1 MWQSNSE
8 FHHGLCTRSKQS
20 QEHQL
25 CSKVLNAGNRQM
37 LMGLFKGNTWKK
49 KAILEIISRGT
60 PREPTGEKKGSE
72 SKKIQE
78 IVLPAYRW
86 KSRDFCMFFT
96 CTALRSPSLL
106 KGSLFPMASRKA
118 CSWNSA
124 PGSGLPSAQSPRSVS
139 GHLCPGNPC
148 GCCRW
153 ASAGT
158 DRAASTSS
166 CRRHRTPQSP
176 ACPGCH
182 LCQPPAAHSNETI
195 GNPTACTNFK

>member
-1 MWQSNSE
+1 MGCALG
-8 FHHGLCTRSKQS
+8 HKQS

-25 CSKVLNAGNRQM
+25 CSKVLNTGNRQL
-37 LMGLFKGNTWKK
+37 LMELFKGNTWKK
-49 KAILEIISRGT
+49 KAIPEIIFRGT
-60 PREPTGEKKGSE
+60 TKEPTGKKKGSE

-86 KSRDFCMFFT
+86 KSRDICLSFS
-96 CTALRSPSLL
+96 CTASKSPPLL
-106 KGSLFPMASRKA
+106 KGNSCPKPSRKA

-124 PGSGLPSAQSPRSVS
+124 AGSGPPSVQSPGSVS
-139 GHLCPGNPC
+139 GHLCPGSPC

-158 DRAASTSS
+158 DRAGSTSS
-166 CRRHRTPQSP
+166 CRRHRTPRSR

-182 LCQPPAAHSNETI
+182 LCQPPAAHSNETVR
-195 GNPTACTNFK
+195 NPTACTNFK